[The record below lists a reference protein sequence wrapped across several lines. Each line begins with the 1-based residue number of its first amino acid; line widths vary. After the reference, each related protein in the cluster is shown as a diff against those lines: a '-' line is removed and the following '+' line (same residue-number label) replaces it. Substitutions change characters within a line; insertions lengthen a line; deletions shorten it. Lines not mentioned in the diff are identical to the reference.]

1 MKSQITAIQIHI
13 ICALLFLPVVVKS
26 QEIPFL
32 GPRSFSLG
40 HSSTALADE
49 YSIFNN
55 PGTLGFVENG
65 SIASGC
71 LSLYQ
76 VEGLNSVFAT
86 FTAAFKN
93 GAFSIGAFNL
103 GDEIYNTNR
112 VSMGFGN
119 KLGLASL
126 GSSINYN
133 HYYFE
138 GLDAYGFI
146 TVDVG
151 GLAEIGPLL
160 SIAASIKNITQTKIS
175 RYTGEY
181 FPTLMST
188 CLSYK
193 PTNLIILNCQYD
205 KDLENPG
212 RLKLGLEYNYSS
224 LVLRAG
230 LTTDPSLLS
239 FGLGFHHKKLRID
252 YGLANH
258 QVLNSSHTISISYY
272 FKNA

>member
-1 MKSQITAIQIHI
+1 MKSQTTTIQIYLFT
-13 ICALLFLPVVVKS
+13 ALLLLPIFLKG

-49 YSIFNN
+49 YSVFNN
-55 PGTLGFVENG
+55 PGTLGIVEHG

-71 LSLYQ
+71 MSLYQ
-76 VEGLNSVFAT
+76 VDGLNSVFAT
-86 FTAAFKN
+86 YTAIFKN

-103 GDEIYNTNR
+103 GDDIYNTNR
-112 VSMGFGN
+112 VTLGFGN
-119 KLGLASL
+119 KFGLASL
-126 GSSINYN
+126 GTSINYN

-151 GLAEIGPLL
+151 GLAEITPFL
-160 SIAASIKNITQTKIS
+160 SIAASIKNITQTRFS

-181 FPTLMST
+181 FPTLMTT

-193 PTNLIILNCQYD
+193 PSNLIVLNCQYD

-212 RLKLGLEYNYSS
+212 MLKMGLEYNYSS

-230 LTTDPSLLS
+230 FITNPALLS

-252 YGLANH
+252 YGIVNH
-258 QVLNSSHTISISYY
+258 HTLNSSHTISISYY